1 MSRLARAAGVL
12 VWTLPGIVNTA
23 AAQPTP
29 PPTATTRPGATARL
43 PDGQDAPAPPVQPGL
58 FTRDPST
65 GRATIQAV
73 RLNAPLRIDGHL
85 DEAVYTTV
93 PPISDFIQMEP
104 RAGEAATEKTE
115 LWVLFDERNVYVTM
129 RAWESRPDL
138 MVANEMRRDSN
149 NIRMGDCVGFSLD
162 TFHDGRN
169 AYQFE
174 VNPLGARIDG
184 QSTNERQ
191 YSSDWNTVWD
201 LAVGRF
207 PGGWT
212 VEAAVPFKSLRY
224 QPGAAQVWGFN
235 ARRNNKW
242 KNEISFLARIPAA
255 FGLGRG
261 SFAASLFPTLTGI
274 DAPPGSK
281 NLEVKPY
288 AVGDLTT
295 DRAASPAIVN
305 DPGRHVGLDV
315 KYGVTQSLTADLTY
329 NTDFAQVEA
338 DEQQVNLTRFSLFF
352 PEKRDFFLENQG
364 TFSFGVSSMSGPNQ
378 PVGDTPLLFY
388 SRRIGLSQGLEVPI
402 VAGGRLTGR
411 VGRFSI
417 GAIDMGTRDAPRAGA
432 AASNFS
438 VLRLR
443 RDILRRSSVG
453 VMTTRRSVAQNGLA
467 STDAYGIDGTFAF
480 FANLSFN
487 TYWAKARTSGLGGE
501 DTSYRTQMEYAGDR
515 YGVQLDRLV
524 VGDRFNPEVGFV
536 RRANIRE
543 SIGQLRFSP
552 RPKSIASVRKFSGIG
567 TFTYVE
573 DGSGWLQSQNT
584 DGEFA
589 IELQN
594 SDRFS
599 VGLTDNFERLAQP
612 FAVTPSARVPVG
624 GYNFATA
631 RVGYNFGQQRP
642 VSGNLLVEHGAF
654 YSGHRTGVAFSRTR
668 VNLTPRFS
676 LEPNVSI
683 NWIDLPDGSVT
694 TNLVGSRVTYTMTPL
709 MFASALVQYNSTTRR
724 TGANV
729 RLRWE
734 YRPGSELF
742 VVYNEER
749 DTLALGFP
757 DLQNRALI
765 IKINRLFRF

>member
-1 MSRLARAAGVL
+1 V
-12 VWTLPGIVNTA
+12 A
-23 AAQPTP
+23 AALWMLAGPASASAAQSPPPRVPATP
-29 PPTATTRPGATARL
+29 PATL
-43 PDGQDAPAPPVQPGL
+43 
-58 FTRDPST
+58 
-65 GRATIQAV
+65 QAI
-73 RLNAPLRIDGHL
+73 RLNAPLHIDGRID
-85 DEAVYTTV
+85 EAPYATT

-104 RAGEAATEKTE
+104 KGGEPATEKTE
-115 LWVLFDERNVYVTM
+115 VWVFFDHDNVYVAM
-129 RAWESRPDL
+129 RAWESRLDL

-149 NIRMGDCVGFSLD
+149 NIRMGDCIGFSFD

-169 AYQFE
+169 AFQFE
-174 VNPLGARIDG
+174 VNPLGARVDG

-191 YSSDWNTVWD
+191 FSADWNPVWQ

-207 PGGWT
+207 AGGWT
-212 VEAAVPFKSLRY
+212 VEAAIPFKSLRY
-224 QPGAAQVWGFN
+224 QPGASQVWGFN

-255 FGLGRG
+255 FGIGRG
-261 SFAASLFPTLTGI
+261 SFAASLFPTLVGI

-288 AVGDLTT
+288 AVGDLTS
-295 DRAASPAIVN
+295 DRSASPAIVN
-305 DPGRHVGLDV
+305 DPDGHLGLDV
-315 KYGVTQSLTADLTY
+315 KYGVTQSLTADFTY

-352 PEKRDFFLENQG
+352 PEKREFFLENQG
-364 TFSFGVSSMSGPNQ
+364 TFSFGASATGVANT

-388 SRRIGLSQGLEVPI
+388 SRRIGLNQGLEVPI

-411 VGRFSI
+411 VGRFTI
-417 GAIDMGTRDAPRAGA
+417 GAVDIGTKDVPKADAT
-432 AASNFS
+432 ASNFS

-453 VMTTRRSVAQNGLA
+453 VLATRRSVAQIGMGSN
-467 STDAYGIDGTFAF
+467 DAYGVDGSFAF

-487 TYWAKARTSGLGGE
+487 TYWAKTRTSGLGGK

-524 VGDRFNPEVGFV
+524 VGDSFNPEVGFV
-536 RRANIRE
+536 RRSNIRE
-543 SIGQLRFSP
+543 SVGQLRFSP
-552 RPKSIASVRKFSGIG
+552 RPKAIKSVRKFSGIG
-567 TFTYVE
+567 TYTYIE
-573 DGSGWLQSQNT
+573 DGAGLLQT
-584 DGEFA
+584 RTADVEFA

-599 VGLTDNFERLAQP
+599 VGLLDDFERLTQP
-612 FAVTPSARVPVG
+612 FAIPPSAKIAVG
-624 GYNFATA
+624 AYDFATA
-631 RVGYNFGQQRP
+631 RIGYAFGQQRP
-642 VSGNLLVEHGAF
+642 VSGTLLVEHGAF
-654 YSGHRTGVAFSRTR
+654 YNGERTGLGFSRTR
-668 VNLTPRFS
+668 VNVTPRFS
-676 LEPNVSI
+676 LEPSISI
-683 NWIDLPDGSVT
+683 NWIELPGGSFT
-694 TNLVGSRVTYTMTPL
+694 TKLVGSRVTYTMTPL

-724 TGANV
+724 TSANV

-749 DTLALGFP
+749 DTLVHGFP
-757 DLQNRALI
+757 DLQNRAVI
-765 IKINRLFRF
+765 VKINRLVRF